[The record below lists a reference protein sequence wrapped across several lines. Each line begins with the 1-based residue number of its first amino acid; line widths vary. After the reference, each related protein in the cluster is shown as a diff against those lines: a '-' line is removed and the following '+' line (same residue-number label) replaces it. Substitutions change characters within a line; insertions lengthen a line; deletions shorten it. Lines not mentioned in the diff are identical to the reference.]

1 MRIQPEFDDICYN
14 DDQYQATLEVYR
26 QFEASPLAGQILHR
40 AHPNPYVPGIDFVA
54 WLPGSA
60 HFALQVRPGTY
71 TVKGGFCQWQ
81 WCNIHQL
88 QPNIVDETWQEAMK
102 IRDLLSN
109 ALNRNEALLTV
120 LALPDMEPGCDLEH
134 WAQRAHSN
142 VRIIYSVND
151 IIRQLIDLAT
161 AERVY
166 NRPTRA
172 SMRQGVAVLTGETD
186 FDNAPVLTPAPHSP
200 DPLARTTSNIASRQD
215 GAIGRVDVVNVYNGP
230 VKIYGLT

>member
-1 MRIQPEFDDICYN
+1 M
-14 DDQYQATLEVYR
+14 
-26 QFEASPLAGQILHR
+26 
-40 AHPNPYVPGIDFVA
+40 A

-60 HFALQVRPGTY
+60 HFALQVGPGTY

-88 QPNIVDETWQEAMK
+88 QPNIADETWQEAMK
-102 IRDLLSN
+102 IRDLRSN

-120 LALPDMEPGCDLEH
+120 LALPDMEPGCDLER

-142 VRIIYSVND
+142 VRIIHSVND

-166 NRPTRA
+166 NRPTGA
-172 SMRQGVAVLTGETD
+172 SMRQG
-186 FDNAPVLTPAPHSP
+186 
-200 DPLARTTSNIASRQD
+200 
-215 GAIGRVDVVNVYNGP
+215 GP
-230 VKIYGLT
+230 C